1 MYATHLHLM
10 LTHFPIVGIIIA
22 MGILIYGIVIK
33 NDSIKKVALTIFI
46 ISGIFTIPIYFT
58 GEWSKLIIEK
68 IPGISDDFI
77 KSHEAIAIKT
87 TFLTSVL
94 SVLSVIDLMAI
105 KRKSVYSK
113 TLLVI
118 TLLFSIVTF
127 VYFSKAANFGGEIR
141 HSEII
146 EQNSN

>member
-1 MYATHLHLM
+1 MYATYLHLM
-10 LTHFPIVGIIIA
+10 LTHFPIVRIIIA

>member
-22 MGILIYGIVIK
+22 IGILIYGIVIK

-46 ISGIFTIPIYFT
+46 ISGILTIPIYFT

-113 TLLVI
+113 TLLMI

-141 HSEII
+141 HSEIV
-146 EQNSN
+146 EQDIN